1 MLGRAPADGPRALPI
16 RVDGSLSLTHRWPGA
31 SHPGCDPAV
40 PCDLSGLRHV
50 VGAVGVV
57 PAQPW
62 WSPGPGRGLR
72 SLQPPHHHRA
82 CGPSLALDRGGPH
95 PAAALARPCLGT
107 TGRHAPAKPLEQEFY
122 PAGARDGCG
131 QSGRPE
137 LVRQVVMRAHEPALL
152 SHVFAPAC
160 SVPRRWERC

>member
-1 MLGRAPADGPRALPI
+1 MLGRAPADGPQALPI
-16 RVDGSLSLTHRWPGA
+16 RVDRSLSQMYRWPGA

-62 WSPGPGRGLR
+62 WCPGPGRGLR

-82 CGPSLALDRGGPH
+82 CGPSLALGRGAPH
-95 PAAALARPCLGT
+95 RASALARPYVQT
-107 TGRHAPAKPLEQEFY
+107 TGQHVPAQPLAKE
-122 PAGARDGCG
+122 PHPGGARAGCG
-131 QSGRPE
+131 QSGSPE
-137 LVRQVVMRAHEPALL
+137 LVRQVSMSAHDPAPL